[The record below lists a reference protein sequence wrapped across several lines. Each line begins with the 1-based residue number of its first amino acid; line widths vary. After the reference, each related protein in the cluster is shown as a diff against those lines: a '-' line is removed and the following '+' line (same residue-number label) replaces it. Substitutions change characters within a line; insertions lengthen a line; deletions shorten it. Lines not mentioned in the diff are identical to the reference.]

1 MLTFQR
7 FFWHSLY
14 NENSKIFC
22 NLEKKIMGPY
32 YRATSQTTGSFF
44 EMFYDYPF
52 LVLVLVAVVA
62 GVFYWQM
69 KKSAE

>member
-1 MLTFQR
+1 
-7 FFWHSLY
+7 
-14 NENSKIFC
+14 
-22 NLEKKIMGPY
+22 LEKKIMGPY